1 MLTVKRFIFNPIQEN
16 TYVVYSGKDACA
28 VIDPGCYFPEEK
40 QSLSHWLKEHDL
52 HPNLLLNTHCHLD
65 HVFGN
70 KWVGE
75 HYNLKLQMG
84 EKELW
89 TFKFAPESGVRWG
102 VPFENYSGEI
112 IFLKEGDK
120 ILMGEDILEVFFTP
134 GHSVGHIV
142 FYDRKQGFLIGGD
155 VLFRLGIG
163 RTDIPGGD
171 TDVLLKTIRTK
182 LFTLPDD
189 VIVYPGHGE
198 PTTIGYEKENNPFL
212 SSKFKA

>member
-16 TYVVYSGKDACA
+16 TYVVNNGKDACA
-28 VIDPGCYFPEEK
+28 IIDPGCYFPEEK
-40 QSLSHWLKEHDL
+40 QSLSAWLKKSGL

-70 KWVGE
+70 KWAAE
-75 HYNLKLQMG
+75 HYDLELQMG

-89 TFKFAPESGVRWG
+89 TFNFAPESGIRWSM
-102 VPFENYSGEI
+102 PFENYSGNI
-112 IFLKEGDK
+112 LFLKEGDE
-120 ILMGEDILEVFFTP
+120 IIMGEDKLEVLSTP

-142 FYDRKQGFLIGGD
+142 FYNRSQGFIIGGD

-163 RTDIPGGD
+163 RTDIPGGNSE
-171 TDVLLKTIRTK
+171 TLLESIKNK
-182 LFTLPDD
+182 LFVLPDD

-198 PTTIGYEKENNPFL
+198 PTTIGYEKENNPFINGHQ
-212 SSKFKA
+212 

>member
-1 MLTVKRFIFNPIQEN
+1 MFLEINGLRIIMILNCRW
-16 TYVVYSGKDACA
+16 GKKNYG
-28 VIDPGCYFPEEK
+28 P
-40 QSLSHWLKEHDL
+40 L
-52 HPNLLLNTHCHLD
+52 NLLRNR
-65 HVFGN
+65 
-70 KWVGE
+70 
-75 HYNLKLQMG
+75 
-84 EKELW
+84 
-89 TFKFAPESGVRWG
+89 AIRWSM
-102 VPFENYSGEI
+102 PFENYSGEI

-120 ILMGEDILEVFFTP
+120 ILMGEDDLEVFFTP

-142 FYDRKQGFLIGGD
+142 FYNRKQGFVIGGD

-171 TDVLLKTIRTK
+171 TEILLKSIRDK

-212 SSKFKA
+212 SKV